1 MRLLERLKNFT
12 LVREGNNVYTGPNPN
27 DSAGDGSTGFSA
39 AARKALRNAYKNPTV
54 CAVVEWITDQAA
66 TTPYMLTRLDSDG
79 EAEAVTEHPLLD
91 LLRKPSE
98 YLSGRE
104 LLSVSIWDML
114 ISGQCFWHKERNG
127 SGLIDGLTYMQAR
140 QTKVLGNATE
150 LITGYEHKPTGAN
163 KVIYPPEDVVHIRIK
178 PDPFDPK
185 NGLSPLICLA
195 TALMIDEST
204 GLYTASALT
213 SQGAPGGLLM
223 PKGEEILT
231 EEVATAT
238 KKYIQGEFAAAMR
251 GRIGVLRAAMDYV
264 NTSLDASANTLREIK
279 NMSQEE
285 ICGVL
290 GVHPVILGL
299 GAGASQ
305 SRVGAATVAFEVA
318 AWSNRIIPLEDT
330 ISEQIGRQLLPDFEP
345 DDTDN
350 WDVDFDRSGVP
361 VLQPDKLQEA
371 TRWVNLVKGGVS
383 TRYEALVSLGQPAED
398 TDKVYL
404 VANNIQAVPA
414 GEAPPAPA
422 APEDTAPD
430 DPEDEEPEERSA
442 VQREIYKIA
451 RTKAELNDMQRALL
465 LSLAEDIQEIEPEFS
480 NELETA
486 FVSLGQRA
494 VDAFWVVEGGDSIR
508 ALGTEAETKQT
519 EEEILAEVERI
530 IRAMGFNQW
539 SQTVM
544 APIFDAYYLRTLLT
558 TIDSVS
564 AALSLAV
571 NIPDP
576 VAREVVRQ
584 GGIRLGLID
593 LNRQTRDSLFQALF
607 EGRSAGEGPAQL
619 AQRIQGQIPRGPWRT
634 AQIRARVI
642 ARTEVKWSQNISTL
656 ESYRQSET
664 ITHVIIVD
672 AQGAGDN
679 DPECSESDGQQLTIA
694 QADQVPALVH
704 PNCTRSFTPV
714 VGDPTPPAAT

>member
-1 MRLLERLKNFT
+1 MRLLERLKNLT
-12 LVREGNNVYTGPNPN
+12 LIRDGKNLYTGPSTG
-27 DSAGDGSTGFSA
+27 DSDDGSTAFSA

-66 TTPYMLTRLDSDG
+66 TTPYMMTKLDQDG

-150 LITGYEHKPTGAN
+150 LITGYEYKATGAK
-163 KVIYPPEDVVHIRIK
+163 KVTYPPGEVVHIRIK

-195 TALMIDEST
+195 TDLMIDEST
-204 GLYTASALT
+204 GLYTAAALT

-231 EEVATAT
+231 DEVATAT
-238 KKYIQGEFAAAMR
+238 KKYIQGEFAASQR
-251 GRIGVLRAAMDYV
+251 GRIGVIRAAMDYV

-279 NMSQEE
+279 NMTQEE

-305 SRVGAATVAFEVA
+305 SRVGAATVAFQVA
-318 AWSNRIIPLEDT
+318 AWSNRIIPMEDT
-330 ISEQIGRQLLPDFEP
+330 FSEQIGRQLLPDFEP
-345 DDTDN
+345 DDTDS
-350 WDVDFDRSGVP
+350 WAVDFDRSGVP

-383 TRYEALVSLGQPAED
+383 TRYEALVALGQPAED

-404 VANNIQAVPA
+404 LANNIQAVPA
-414 GEAPPAPA
+414 GEAPPPPA

-430 DPEDEEPEERSA
+430 DPEEEEPDERSA
-442 VQREIYKIA
+442 VQREIYKMA

-494 VDAFWVVEGGDSIR
+494 VDAFWVVEGGDSIQ
-508 ALGTEAETKQT
+508 ALGTGAETKQT

-564 AALSLAV
+564 IALSIAG

-593 LNRQTRDSLFQALF
+593 LNRQTRDALFQALF

-619 AQRIQGQIPRGPWRT
+619 AQRIQGQIPRGPWGSAET
-634 AQIRARVI
+634 RAKIV
-642 ARTEVKWSQNISTL
+642 ARTETKYAQNVSTL
-656 ESYRQSET
+656 ESYRAAET
-664 ITHVIIVD
+664 VSRVLVV
-672 AQGAGDN
+672 
-679 DPECSESDGQQLTIA
+679 DGQGVGPVDEACAAADGQVLTFDQAEQLG
-694 QADQVPALVH
+694 QLEH
-704 PNCTRSFTPV
+704 PRCTRSWSPIV
-714 VGDPTPPAAT
+714 NP

>member
-1 MRLLERLKNFT
+1 MRLLERLKNLT
-12 LVREGNNVYTGPNPN
+12 LIRDGKNLYTGPSTG
-27 DSAGDGSTGFSA
+27 DSDDGSADFSA

-66 TTPYMLTRLDSDG
+66 TTPYMLTRLDSAG
-79 EAEAVTEHPLLD
+79 EAETVTEHPLLD

-150 LITGYEHKPTGAN
+150 LITGYEHKLTGAT

-195 TALMIDEST
+195 TALMIDAST

-238 KKYIQGEFAAAMR
+238 KKYIQGEFASAMR

-330 ISEQIGRQLLPDFEP
+330 FSEQIGRQLLPDFQP
-345 DDTDN
+345 DDTDD
-350 WDVDFDRSGVP
+350 WDVGFDRSGVP

-383 TRYEALVSLGQPAED
+383 TRYEALVALGPASRRHRQGLSGGEQYP
-398 TDKVYL
+398 V
-404 VANNIQAVPA
+404 AVPA

-430 DPEDEEPEERSA
+430 DEPPEEEPDERSA
-442 VQREIYKIA
+442 VQREIYKMA

-465 LSLAEDIQEIEPEFS
+465 LSLAEDIQEIEPDFS

-494 VDAFWVVEGGDSIR
+494 VDAFWQVEGGDSIQ
-508 ALGTEAETKQT
+508 ALGTEPETKQT

-530 IRAMGFNQW
+530 IKAMGFNQW

-607 EGRSAGEGPAQL
+607 EGRTAGEGPAQL
-619 AQRIQGQIPRGPWRT
+619 AQRIQGQIPRGPWGSAETR
-634 AQIRARVI
+634 AQ
-642 ARTEVKWSQNISTL
+642 N
-656 ESYRQSET
+656 
-664 ITHVIIVD
+664 
-672 AQGAGDN
+672 
-679 DPECSESDGQQLTIA
+679 
-694 QADQVPALVH
+694 
-704 PNCTRSFTPV
+704 
-714 VGDPTPPAAT
+714 